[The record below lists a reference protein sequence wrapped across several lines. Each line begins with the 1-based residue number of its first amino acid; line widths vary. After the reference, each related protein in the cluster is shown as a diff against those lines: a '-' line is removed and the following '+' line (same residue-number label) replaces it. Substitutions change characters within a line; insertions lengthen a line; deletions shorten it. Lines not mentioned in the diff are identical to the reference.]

1 MLNLTVEHFG
11 DAVVLRCS
19 GRIVAGRESN
29 TLRDAVMC
37 HVQKQSIVLD
47 VSDTTAID
55 ASGLGTLLFL
65 HTCAWSVGSEL
76 KLLGLSKHV
85 LNVLELTQLLYVF
98 DVVSSEEMDN
108 EMGEACGASET

>member
-19 GRIVAGRESN
+19 GRIVAGGESKA
-29 TLRDAVMC
+29 LRDAVMC
-37 HVQKQSIVLD
+37 HVEKKSLVLD
-47 VSDTTAID
+47 LSDTSAID

-65 HTCAWSVGSEL
+65 HTCACSVGSEL
-76 KLLGLSKHV
+76 KLVGLSKYV

-98 DVVSSEEMDN
+98 DVCSPEEMDG
-108 EMGEACGASET
+108 ELGEACGA